1 MEGPI
6 QEGFLEEGPEEE
18 CWNREPA
25 AGWRPALKLRGKA
38 WLEGRVGKSGRQGQQ
53 RENGCLLLSLGAPGR
68 TRLQGWLMLWFL
80 PILPSFPLHVLTV
93 PQPQGQAQGI
103 GFPTVTFLPP

>member
-38 WLEGRVGKSGRQGQQ
+38 WLAGELGRAGGKASRGRVAAFCSHSEPRA
-53 RENGCLLLSLGAPGR
+53 EPGCRGG
-68 TRLQGWLMLWFL
+68 
-80 PILPSFPLHVLTV
+80 
-93 PQPQGQAQGI
+93 
-103 GFPTVTFLPP
+103 

>member
-18 CWNREPA
+18 CWNRGAA

-38 WLEGRVGKSGRQGQQ
+38 WLEG
-53 RENGCLLLSLGAPGR
+53 
-68 TRLQGWLMLWFL
+68 
-80 PILPSFPLHVLTV
+80 
-93 PQPQGQAQGI
+93 
-103 GFPTVTFLPP
+103 